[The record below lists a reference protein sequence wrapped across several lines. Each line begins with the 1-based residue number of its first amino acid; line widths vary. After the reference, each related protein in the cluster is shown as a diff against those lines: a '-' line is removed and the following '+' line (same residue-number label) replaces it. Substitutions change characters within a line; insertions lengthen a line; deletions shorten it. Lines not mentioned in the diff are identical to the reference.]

1 MSGAYAANDSYATP
15 GEDGVRYVLRVRV
28 VVGDY
33 CQGKENIKTTP
44 TKPNGDY
51 YDSVVD
57 SMSETKM
64 FVVFD
69 DCAAYPEY
77 LIKFKT
83 TGGVPLANIFG

>member
-15 GEDGVRYVLRVRV
+15 GEDGMRYVFQVRV

-33 CQGKENIKTTP
+33 CQGKENIKAPPGKP
-44 TKPNGDY
+44 TGGF

-57 SMSETKM
+57 SMSNTKM
-64 FVVFD
+64 FIVFD
-69 DCAAYPEY
+69 EYAAYPEY

-83 TGGVPLANIFG
+83 TGGVPLVQYLD